1 MYLET
6 WILLGHIL
14 SVMVWFGGGLMLY
27 VLAGRARAGGDPAV
41 TDFARVLSYAGPR
54 VLGPA
59 TVGTVL
65 FGAWL
70 VLQSDAWS
78 FDQLWVQIGLGL
90 YAAVFAVGA
99 VGLSR
104 IGIRL
109 QRTLEQGVE
118 GATAR
123 RVLLGQWITGY
134 RFILLA
140 LVVATWDMAYK
151 PGM

>member
-1 MYLET
+1 MHMET

-14 SVMVWFGGGLMLY
+14 SAMVWLGGGLMLY
-27 VLAGRARAGGDPAV
+27 VLAGRARSSDDPAV

-59 TVGTVL
+59 TIGTIV

-70 VLQSDAWS
+70 VVQSDVWA

-90 YAAVFAVGA
+90 YAAVFAGGA

-104 IGIRL
+104 LGIRL
-109 QRTLEQGVE
+109 QRAVERGAE
-118 GATAR
+118 GAAAR
-123 RVLLGQWITGY
+123 RTLLGHWITGY
-134 RFILLA
+134 RMILLA
-140 LVVATWDMAYK
+140 LVIATWDMTFK